1 MPRARLLFRGVA
13 PAWPFDAPTP
23 RAPLGLP
30 PRAAAVVARFSRR
43 PLLLPLLPLLA
54 SCRNSPSNTYTHSF
68 DGGVRASA
76 AKLAQLAQQARV
88 HLLLVNR
95 LARKR
100 LAHGYRQ

>member
-43 PLLLPLLPLLA
+43 PLLLPLLLLA
-54 SCRNSPSNTYTHSF
+54 SCRSPSNTYTHSF

-76 AKLAQLAQQARV
+76 AKLAQLAPKARV
-88 HLLLVNR
+88 HLLLVNH

-100 LAHGYRQ
+100 LTHGDRQ